1 MTEANIRPGD
11 DPSIRNLKIEIALL
25 TLNPES
31 INNFDTEYERSA
43 YIDGLKQQL
52 TDYGVDGNEF
62 QARVVTDNTKTRPKT
77 PLDNIVHVDFDIKTV

>member
-1 MTEANIRPGD
+1 MTEANIRPEN
-11 DPSIRNLKIEIALL
+11 DPYIQNLKTEIALL

-43 YIDGLKQQL
+43 YIDDLKQQL

-62 QARVVTDNTKTRPKT
+62 QARVVTDNMKTRPKA
-77 PLDNIVHVDFDIKTV
+77 PLDNIVHVDFDIKTG